1 MASTV
6 TASVTSGVA
15 SEMASQMTGTAAR
28 AVVLSIAGSDSGGG
42 AGIQADL
49 RTFARLGVFG
59 TTAITAVTAQ
69 NLEGVRAVTGLDAD
83 AVDAQV
89 MAVLNGFDVGA
100 IKTGMLWS
108 APIIERVAARASE
121 RGIPMVIDPVM
132 VATSGARLLRE
143 DAVAA
148 YREALIPRCT
158 LLTPNLDEAAVLL
171 DQPRIDEAN
180 IDDTARALGERF
192 GCAVLLKGGHLPGDP
207 VDVLWH
213 RGQWTRWHHA
223 RVGGVNTHGTGCV
236 LSAAIAALLARG
248 ADLVTACEGGLGF
261 VHQALAAPL
270 VLAGDTRLADI
281 ENARAD
287 DAPLRREQRTP
298 SGVDAS
304 ALESVHESEPP
315 ARSRSAPDDV

>member
-1 MASTV
+1 MAS
-6 TASVTSGVA
+6 SS
-15 SEMASQMTGTAAR
+15 MAPSSKAAGAVR
-28 AVVLSIAGSDSGGG
+28 AVALSIAGSDSGGG

-49 RTFARLGVFG
+49 RTFSRLGVFG

-69 NLEGVRAVTGLDAD
+69 NLEGVSAVTGLDAG
-83 AVDAQV
+83 AVDAQIA
-89 MAVLNGFDVGA
+89 AVLSGFEVGA

-121 RGIPMVIDPVM
+121 HGIPLVVDPVM
-132 VATSGARLLRE
+132 VATSGARLLQA

-148 YREALIPRCT
+148 YREALIPRCA

-171 DQPRIDEAN
+171 DQPRIDEAD

-213 RGQWTRWHHA
+213 QGQWTRWHHT
-223 RVGGVNTHGTGCV
+223 RIEGVNTHGTGCM

-248 ADLVTACEGGLGF
+248 ADLVSACEGGLAF
-261 VHQALAAPL
+261 VHQVLAAPL
-270 VLAGDTRLADI
+270 VLAGDARLADI
-281 ENARAD
+281 ENASVDA
-287 DAPLRREQRTP
+287 APLRREQRP
-298 SGVDAS
+298 SPGMDAS
-304 ALESVHESEPP
+304 ALESVHESEPS
-315 ARSRSAPDDV
+315 ARPRPGPRPDGA